1 MAGETDLVKE
11 RLDLA
16 DVIGEYVP
24 LKRTGAHFK
33 GLCPFHQE
41 KTPSFI
47 VSPEKGIWHC
57 FGCGKGGDVFVFI
70 QEIEGVAFPEALKQL
85 AERAGVP
92 IRRTSFAQ
100 GKESQS
106 KKQRLFEVLG
116 LAAKFYHAVLMQHEA
131 GRRAQA
137 YLAERGVRE
146 ETMRE
151 FELGYA
157 PMRWD
162 TVQKFL
168 QKKGFSV
175 EEMIQA
181 GLVGAGQGGKFYDRF
196 RGRIMFPVTDVQG
209 RIVAFGGRIVPWH
222 ATGEEGKYI
231 NSPETALYEKRKT
244 VYNLSRAKAVL
255 RGGGAGI
262 VVEGYMDVVM
272 LAQGGVKNV
281 VATSGTA
288 FTTEHI
294 QQLGR
299 YTKTLHFAFDADA
312 AGSAATVGATES
324 ALDAGM
330 RVATLVLPA
339 GEDPA
344 DIAAKRPQQV
354 QEIFSKPRSLI
365 SVLLERM
372 DSEEDGRLA
381 EEHVETLLPLLTR
394 VHNVVLKG
402 EMVRE
407 IAERLTIPESDVV
420 RRLSQPSR
428 RIQPIHTVGQEVQY
442 QGDPLSNAER
452 VLLGIMVI
460 SPSARE
466 MLWGNLRGELFVDGR
481 LRELYN
487 TMHNLAQK
495 DMNWARAGEE
505 ELVAALTSQQQ
516 PLVQAV
522 SVLAHEALDRS
533 GAGAA
538 AEAQVLT
545 RALQRRYLS
554 GHLKEIQTSSVN

>member
-272 LAQGGVKNV
+272 LAQGGEECGGDERDSVYDR
-281 VATSGTA
+281 TYTA
-288 FTTEHI
+288 ARPVHE
-294 QQLGR
+294 
-299 YTKTLHFAFDADA
+299 
-312 AGSAATVGATES
+312 
-324 ALDAGM
+324 
-330 RVATLVLPA
+330 
-339 GEDPA
+339 
-344 DIAAKRPQQV
+344 DIA
-354 QEIFSKPRSLI
+354 FCL
-365 SVLLERM
+365 
-372 DSEEDGRLA
+372 
-381 EEHVETLLPLLTR
+381 
-394 VHNVVLKG
+394 
-402 EMVRE
+402 
-407 IAERLTIPESDVV
+407 
-420 RRLSQPSR
+420 
-428 RIQPIHTVGQEVQY
+428 
-442 QGDPLSNAER
+442 
-452 VLLGIMVI
+452 
-460 SPSARE
+460 
-466 MLWGNLRGELFVDGR
+466 
-481 LRELYN
+481 
-487 TMHNLAQK
+487 
-495 DMNWARAGEE
+495 
-505 ELVAALTSQQQ
+505 
-516 PLVQAV
+516 
-522 SVLAHEALDRS
+522 
-533 GAGAA
+533 
-538 AEAQVLT
+538 
-545 RALQRRYLS
+545 
-554 GHLKEIQTSSVN
+554 